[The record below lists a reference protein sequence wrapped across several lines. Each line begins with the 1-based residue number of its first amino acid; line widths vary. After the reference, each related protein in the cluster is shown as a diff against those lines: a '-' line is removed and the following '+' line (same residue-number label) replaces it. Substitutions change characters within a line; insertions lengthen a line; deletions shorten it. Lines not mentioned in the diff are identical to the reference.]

1 MSRGK
6 VAAFMTMAFMAVG
19 LTAWSQPPEDGPRGR
34 GPGRP
39 GGQGGPGGPA
49 QRKQGMPQSKFK
61 VGTVIPPHV
70 REEMELTRDQE
81 EKIKDL
87 EAEVKTKIEKIL
99 KKDQLELFNR
109 PAPFGGQGGRGPGG
123 PGGPEG
129 RGQRGRGPGG
139 PPPGGFG
146 GPPPGGRGPEGDFP
160 PEAKKKGGQRKGAQP
175 KRPGPPPEDN

>member
-1 MSRGK
+1 MSRFK
-6 VAAFMTMAFMAVG
+6 ISAFMTVAMLAVG

-39 GGQGGPGGPA
+39 GGQGGPT

-70 REEMELTRDQE
+70 REEMELTKDQE

-87 EAEVKTKIEKIL
+87 EAEVKSKLEKIL
-99 KKDQLELFNR
+99 KKDQLEMFGRL
-109 PAPFGGQGGRGPGG
+109 PMMGGPGGPGFGGPGGPGGRGPGG
-123 PGGPEG
+123 PGGP
-129 RGQRGRGPGG
+129 
-139 PPPGGFG
+139 PPGGFD
-146 GPPPGGRGPEGDFP
+146 GPPPGGRGRGPEGGPP
-160 PEAKKKGGQRKGAQP
+160 PEARKKGGGQRKGAQP